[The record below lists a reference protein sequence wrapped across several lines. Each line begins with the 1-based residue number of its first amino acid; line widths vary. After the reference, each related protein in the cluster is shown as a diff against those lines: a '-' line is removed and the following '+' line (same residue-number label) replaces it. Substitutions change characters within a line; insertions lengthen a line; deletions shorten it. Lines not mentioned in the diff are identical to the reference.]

1 MDEEEQR
8 EEAVAGNPEERTEQ
22 SVRPAMPFPDV
33 PQTRW
38 KKWGWDIVKVV
49 LACSLL
55 ILGAIIWYQPPMVTV
70 KSPYVTYIFQG
81 KTFTDATL
89 YRPLAIPTRFYI
101 KLPHEL
107 ARRYAWFAV
116 DRRREIA
123 AWAQPPTRRFFNAY
137 AIRRSDPLGM
147 DLEFTKI
154 DGLEWNVGF
163 YPESIVFSNAV
174 LTVRI
179 DVEQPETN
187 P

>member
-1 MDEEEQR
+1 MKEEVQR
-8 EEAVAGNPEERTEQ
+8 EEEPQGEPERTETK
-22 SVRPAMPFPDV
+22 VRPPALFPDV

-55 ILGAIIWYQPPMVTV
+55 IVGAAIWYQPPMITV
-70 KSPYVTYIFQG
+70 KSPYVTYVFQG

-89 YRPLAIPTRFYI
+89 YRPLAVPSRYYI
-101 KLPHEL
+101 QLPHEL

-123 AWAQPPTRRFFNAY
+123 AWTQPPPRRFFKAY
-137 AIRRSDPLGM
+137 AIRRGDPLGM

-154 DGLEWNVGF
+154 DGLEWNVAF
-163 YPESIVFSNAV
+163 HPASIVFSNAV

-179 DVEQPETN
+179 DVEQPKAT